1 MARVRR
7 SPGGVGDGLPATP
20 SGEPLLARW
29 FAAAMV
35 VLVVVGVGVTIW
47 AALSIRTT
55 DLEPAARRPPGTT
68 AETHLRGQAALGEDR
83 TEETGVACVPDVR
96 LVGDEGARRA
106 AARALS
112 TACQLLDRDEQGGGL
127 EPAGAGLELLDDVGG
142 AIGFALF
149 ESTGL
154 DSSTRLVDGVPFV
167 ELNPKFQ
174 FENSTL
180 AAPFLLHELAHLGAM
195 DWPEQA
201 VDVADELRALEVQA
215 RACDLLVLP
224 DDPPRGCRDAEEVL
238 ADPDPEAA
246 LERAGYEH
254 GDEHG
259 DE

>member
-29 FAAAMV
+29 FAVAMV
-35 VLVVVGVGVTIW
+35 VLAVLGVGISIW

-68 AETHLRGQAALGEDR
+68 TETHLRGQAALGEDR
-83 TEETGVACVPDVR
+83 SEEIGVACAPDVR
-96 LVGDEGARRA
+96 LVGDRGARDA
-106 AARALS
+106 ARRALS

-127 EPAGAGLELLDDVGG
+127 APAAAGLALLDDVGG
-142 AIGFALF
+142 AVGFALF
-149 ESTGL
+149 EATGL
-154 DSSTRLVDGVPFV
+154 DSSTRIAGDGVPFV

-174 FENSTL
+174 FQDGSL

-201 VDVADELRALEVQA
+201 VDAADELRALEVQA

-224 DDPPRGCRDAEEVL
+224 DDPPRGCLDARAVL
-238 ADPDPEAA
+238 DDPDPRTA
-246 LERAGYEH
+246 LERAGYEDDR
-254 GDEHG
+254 G
-259 DE
+259 